1 MTPKDS
7 SSQRKD
13 TQNKPTTVT
22 TSLSLGKT
30 ETVKKY
36 LPKIPEK
43 RWDHTLE
50 QKIFDTW
57 QSERI
62 YELRLQKGK
71 RPFVIDTPPPY
82 PSGTWHIGAV
92 AEYSQIDMIA
102 RTGRMLGYPVLF
114 PIGIDRNGLPVE
126 IYTENLYKVKMRD
139 VSREKFIELCGT
151 ALDDLESKMVATMKR
166 LGLSCDYAAK
176 YRTDQEEFRRL
187 TQSTFIEL
195 WKKGLIYE
203 ATRPNNYCHEC
214 GTTIADAEVQY
225 EELPTRLVYVKF
237 KVQETSE
244 PLIIATTRPELIC
257 ACQRV
262 IVNPSDERY
271 TGLHGKHATLPIY
284 NRTVEITPHQSAKP
298 EFGTGAVMICSY
310 GDYTDVLLFRE
321 LGLEEIIAA
330 GTGGRLTEA
339 GGPYQGLRISEAR
352 TKIVQDLGSQGL
364 IVKTENINHRTPVCS
379 RSQTPIEIVP
389 MKEYYLKQLD
399 FLPKLKQL
407 AQKMRFHPD
416 ANRQIL
422 LDWQNSIAIDWPIS
436 RRRVYATE
444 IPVWYCKECGQPCLP
459 PPGPYYKP
467 WRDPPPAK
475 ECGNCGSK
483 DFEGDTRTF
492 DTWMDSSISSLFITK
507 YNRDEKFFKRAYP
520 TTIRPQGKDIVRTWL
535 HYSILRCYQLT
546 GKSPFEHAWI
556 GGLGMDEQGQA
567 MHKSKGN
574 VIDPGPALEKFGSD
588 AFRFWNASEAT
599 HGSDFRIS
607 EARIQGAHKFL
618 TKLWNLSRFIS
629 YFPQVKTAK
638 PTASDQWVLAELA
651 KLIESSLKGYRDFNF
666 FTPASEIR
674 DFVWETFAS
683 HYVEMA
689 KARAYGEGCSK
700 AEQRAAWYTLHTVLK
715 NLLLLLAPITP
726 FMVDHIWRQ
735 LYSKK
740 SVHVQK
746 FPEAK
751 WPKALGRN
759 TEKILTFNREVWKT
773 KKDRNLTLRDPV
785 EMQVPKALA
794 PFREDLIK
802 MHSLTTGS

>member
-1 MTPKDS
+1 M
-7 SSQRKD
+7 
-13 TQNKPTTVT
+13 
-22 TSLSLGKT
+22 SLGKT
-30 ETVKKY
+30 ETEKRL

-43 RWDHTLE
+43 RWDHSRE
-50 QKIFDTW
+50 QTIFGTW
-57 QSERI
+57 QNERI
-62 YELRLQKGK
+62 YALKLTKGK

-92 AEYSQIDMIA
+92 AQYSQIDMIA
-102 RTGRMLGYPVLF
+102 RTGRMFGNSILF

-126 IYTENLYKVKMRD
+126 NYAERLYKIKMGD
-139 VSREKFIELCGT
+139 VPREKFIELCRN
-151 ALDDLESKMVATMKR
+151 ALDELEAEMVATMKR
-166 LGLSCDYAAK
+166 LGLSGDYAAK
-176 YRTDQEEFRRL
+176 YRTDQDEYRRL

-203 ATRPNNYCHEC
+203 ATRPNNYCHDC

-225 EELPTRLVYVKF
+225 EELPTRLVFVQF
-237 KVQETSE
+237 RVQETGE
-244 PLIIATTRPELIC
+244 PLTIATTRPELIC

-271 TGLHGKHATLPIY
+271 TALHGKHATLPVY
-284 NRTVEITPHQSAKP
+284 NRNVEINPHQSAKS

-321 LGLEEIIAA
+321 LGLKEILAI
-330 GTGGRLTEA
+330 GQDGRLTEA
-339 GGPYQGLRISEAR
+339 AGPYQGLRISEAR
-352 TKIVQDLGSQGL
+352 TKIVQDLESQGL
-364 IVKTENINHRTPVCS
+364 VVKTEDINHRTPICS
-379 RSQTPIEIVP
+379 RSQTPIEIIP

-407 AQKMRFHPD
+407 ASKMKFHPE

-444 IPVWYCKECGQPCLP
+444 IPVWYCKKCGQPFLP
-459 PPGPYYKP
+459 PAGPYYRP
-467 WRDPPPAK
+467 WRDPPPTK
-475 ECGNCGSK
+475 ECVNCGAN

-492 DTWMDSSISSLFITK
+492 DTWMDSSISALFITK
-507 YNRDEKFFKRAYP
+507 YKRDEKFFKHTYP
-520 TTIRPQGKDIVRTWL
+520 ATIRPQGKDIVRTWL

-546 GKSPFEHAWI
+546 GKAPFGHAWV

-574 VIDPGPALEKFGSD
+574 VVKPAPILEKFGSD

-599 HGSDFRIS
+599 QGSDFRCS

-618 TKLWNLSRFIS
+618 TKLWNLCRFIS
-629 YFPQVKTAK
+629 SFPQVKTAR
-638 PTASDQWVLAELA
+638 PLASDKWILAELA
-651 KLIESSLKGYRDFNF
+651 KLIDRSLKGYGDFNF

-683 HYVEMA
+683 HYVEMV
-689 KARAYGEGCSK
+689 KARAYGQGYSK
-700 AEQRAAWYTLHTVLK
+700 AEQRAAWYTLHTLLK
-715 NLLLLLAPITP
+715 NVLLLLAPITP
-726 FMVDHIWRQ
+726 FIVDHVWRQ

-740 SVHVQK
+740 SVHAEK
-746 FPEAK
+746 FPK
-751 WPKALGRN
+751 GTWSKTPGRY
-759 TEKILTFNREVWKT
+759 TERMLAFNREVWKV
-773 KKDRNLTLRDPV
+773 KKDRNLALRDPV
-785 EMQVPKALA
+785 EMEVPKALT
-794 PFREDLIK
+794 PFRQDLVN
-802 MHSLTTGS
+802 MHSLITKS